1 MTIGLSDWISCT
13 ASGSVAEREP
23 YQIELI
29 ADTTL
34 ASRLPKLLA
43 FCTMCPR
50 PRPRS
55 FQMFRCCP
63 LHFSLTDSLYLRAV
77 QFCAWL
83 YCMVRLL
90 GDANFLSCSQLTAI
104 SCGPE
109 DGKES
114 FHGVGIR
121 LR

>member
-34 ASRLPKLLA
+34 ASRLLA

-55 FQMFRCCP
+55 FQNVPLLSTSLLANGLSVPSSCAVLCLALLYGAATRRCK
-63 LHFSLTDSLYLRAV
+63 
-77 QFCAWL
+77 
-83 YCMVRLL
+83 
-90 GDANFLSCSQLTAI
+90 LS
-104 SCGPE
+104 
-109 DGKES
+109 
-114 FHGVGIR
+114 
-121 LR
+121 